1 MKEYLAPE
9 MTVYLFRTEDVLGP
23 SDPTPGE
30 DEGPIAW
37 KDNFGA

>member
-9 MTVYLFRTEDVLGP
+9 MTIYLFRTEDVLGP
-23 SDPTPGE
+23 STQPTPGA

-37 KDNFGA
+37 KDNFN